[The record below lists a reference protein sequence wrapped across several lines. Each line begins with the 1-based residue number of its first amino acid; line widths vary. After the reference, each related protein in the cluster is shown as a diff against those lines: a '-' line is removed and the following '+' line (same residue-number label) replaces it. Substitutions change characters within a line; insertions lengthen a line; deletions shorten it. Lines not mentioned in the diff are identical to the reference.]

1 MMLNVAQFTVAAFI
15 AATSL
20 TAVTVQGASL
30 PPSAGAM
37 VQQLLDA
44 QKLLATMNGI
54 DVTSLPESTAQQ
66 LLEAERSFELG
77 LTTAVGQLTAT
88 FQSPQDTGMRRNII
102 RELTPVEKLAII
114 MQQQLPRQR
123 RDFWDDVGDAFEDA
137 ADTVGNGVEDA
148 ASDVASTV
156 MDGAGSVADAVE
168 SATGAVQDQFQKLK
182 DALDTLPDGAGEIID
197 GIVDTVVG
205 DE

>member
-30 PPSAGAM
+30 PPSAGSM

-44 QKLLATMNGI
+44 QTVLTAMNGI
-54 DVTSLPESTAQQ
+54 DVASLAPSTAQQ

-77 LTTAVGQLTAT
+77 LTTAVGQLTAIL
-88 FQSPQDTGMRRNII
+88 SPQDAGMRRNIA
-102 RELTPVEKLAII
+102 RQPTPVEKLAII
-114 MQQQLPRQR
+114 MQQQLLRQR
-123 RDFWDDVGDAFEDA
+123 RDFWDDVGNAFEDA

-148 ASDVASTV
+148 ASDVASAVT
-156 MDGAGSVADAVE
+156 DSSGYVADAVA
-168 SATGAVQDQFQKLK
+168 SATGAVQDQFQKFK
-182 DALDTLPDGAGEIID
+182 DALDTLPDGTGEIID
-197 GIVDTVVG
+197 TVIDSMVG